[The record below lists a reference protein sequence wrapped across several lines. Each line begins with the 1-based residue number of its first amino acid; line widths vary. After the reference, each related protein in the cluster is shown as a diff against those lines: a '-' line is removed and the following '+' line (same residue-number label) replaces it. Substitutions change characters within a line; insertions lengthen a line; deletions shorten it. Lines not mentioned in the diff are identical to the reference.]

1 MGHENNHKESVG
13 FVGYKG
19 LVLLRA
25 HLNHKEVFIFDSA
38 RSVWVKRKGVI
49 FHWFE
54 VTG

>member
-19 LVLLRA
+19 LMLLRA
-25 HLNHKEVFIFDSA
+25 RLNHKEV